1 MKHPTTSRIE
11 AFSDGVIAIIVT
23 LLVLEIKIPEFE
35 EHTLAGFLAV
45 MTPLVPKLIGFA
57 FSFFTVAIFWVNH
70 HNFFHR
76 IKHVTWRLLWHNN
89 LLLFFLSI
97 IPFTTGFVGDYP
109 SDRFVVAMYALNLLL
124 AGIAFSLMWHYAL
137 VHSNLADEKTS
148 LDERK
153 REYMQSGVYG
163 IALYGVGVIMA
174 LLYAPAA
181 LAMLVLLQLGYFFM
195 NSKTADSPLD
205 EKPAK

>member
-1 MKHPTTSRIE
+1 MKLPSTNRIE

-35 EHTLAGFLAV
+35 EHTLTGFLAV

-76 IKHVTWRLLWHNN
+76 IKHSTWRLLWYNN

-97 IPFTTGFVGDYP
+97 VPFTTGFVGDYP
-109 SDRFVVAMYALNLLL
+109 ADRFVVAMYAFNLFL
-124 AGIAFSLMWHYAL
+124 AGLGFSLMWNYAL
-137 VHSNLADEKTS
+137 VKNNLSEDGMS
-148 LDERK
+148 LSERK
-153 REYMQSGVYG
+153 KEFIQTGVLG
-163 IALYGVGVIMA
+163 LS
-174 LLYAPAA
+174 LYAVAVIVALFQPTAA
-181 LAMLVLLQLGYFFM
+181 LVMLLFLQLAYFFM
-195 NSKTADSPLD
+195 NSKTADVQV
-205 EKPAK
+205 A

>member
-1 MKHPTTSRIE
+1 MKFSSTNRIE

-45 MTPLVPKLIGFA
+45 MTPLIPKLIGFA

-76 IKHVTWRLLWHNN
+76 IKHSSWRLLWHNN
-89 LLLFFLSI
+89 LLLFFLAL

-109 SDRFVVAMYALNLLL
+109 FDRFVVAMYAFNLLL
-124 AGIAFSLMWHYAL
+124 AGLAFSLMWQYAL
-137 VHSNLADEKTS
+137 VSTNLSKEKTS
-148 LDERK
+148 LAERK
-153 REYMQSGVYG
+153 KEYMQSGVYG
-163 IALYGVGVIMA
+163 LSVYGVAFIVA
-174 LLYAPAA
+174 LVYAPAA
-181 LAMLVLLQLGYFFM
+181 LVILVLVQLAYFFM
-195 NSKTADSPLD
+195 NSKTADSLLD
-205 EKPAK
+205 E